1 MRETIF
7 LTMMEVEKLYPLVD
21 AKKFEGLSY
30 FLRFILDE
38 KDDMDIDA
46 VVPVGVSYIE
56 KMYLQDLL
64 ANKYPSVL

>member
-1 MRETIF
+1 
-7 LTMMEVEKLYPLVD
+7 MMEVEKLYPLVD
-21 AKKFEGLSY
+21 VKKFEGLSY

-38 KDDMDIDA
+38 KDDRDIDD
-46 VVPVGVSYIE
+46 VVPVGVNYIE

>member
-38 KDDMDIDA
+38 KDDRDIDD
-46 VVPVGVSYIE
+46 VVPVGVNYIE

>member
-1 MRETIF
+1 
-7 LTMMEVEKLYPLVD
+7 MEVEKLYPLVD

-38 KDDMDIDA
+38 KDDRDIDD
-46 VVPVGVSYIE
+46 VVPVGVNYIE